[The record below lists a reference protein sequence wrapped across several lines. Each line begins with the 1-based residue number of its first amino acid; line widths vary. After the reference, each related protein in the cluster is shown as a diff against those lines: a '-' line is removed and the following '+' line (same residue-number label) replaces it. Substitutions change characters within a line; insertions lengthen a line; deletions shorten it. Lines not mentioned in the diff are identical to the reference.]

1 MLGRKLSTLL
11 HSEIGIFTAL
21 DLRLMT
27 YKPEP
32 NAGTGLHRL
41 RDLKNEKPGAGA
53 CQKSSAPCTTL
64 HAKDTVLIFI
74 EQGGK
79 LMKTDGPEK

>member
-64 HAKDTVLIFI
+64 TSELY
-74 EQGGK
+74 QGR
-79 LMKTDGPEK
+79 L

>member
-41 RDLKNEKPGAGA
+41 RDLKNEKPGAEPVKKA
-53 CQKSSAPCTTL
+53 RL
-64 HAKDTVLIFI
+64 HAQHCMLRTQSLIFCPVS
-74 EQGGK
+74 
-79 LMKTDGPEK
+79 DDFS

>member
-64 HAKDTVLIFI
+64 LRTQSLIFCPVS
-74 EQGGK
+74 
-79 LMKTDGPEK
+79 DDFS